1 MSLIYQAL
9 KQTEQEAP
17 APVVASAAAAAPRA
31 VPAVPPTAPGRL
43 RGPLLLGAVV
53 AGAGIVAGLLLSQRE
68 PVAGV
73 AANAAPS
80 APAAMAPAPAEEAPL
95 PTAAVAPLP
104 VAAPAAVPATSSAAA
119 PAAVA
124 ALPVVEPPLPTVP
137 PRLMLSTSLSV
148 RPAAA
153 ATEPVPAVATP
164 PAAAPAA
171 APVPAAAPAPAQPVS
186 QARPAPVEVTVR
198 ATGGTTEGASNEDI
212 SELFDGLNRALEARD
227 EAQAQRHLQGIRS
240 RLPEGS
246 LARLRAEGWHAYRTG
261 DAERAQRVYRRLL
274 EKLPGD
280 ENASLTLASI
290 ERQGQ
295 RPDQAREVL
304 ARSLRHNP
312 NSTVLRAALDQAS
325 QSEAAR

>member
-17 APVVASAAAAAPRA
+17 AAVVASAAAAAPRT
-31 VPAVPPTAPGRL
+31 VPVVPPAASGRL

-53 AGAGIVAGLLLSQRE
+53 ASAGIVAGLLLSQRE
-68 PVAGV
+68 PAAGV

-80 APAAMAPAPAEEAPL
+80 APVAVAPAPADMPPL
-95 PTAAVAPLP
+95 PTAPVAPLP
-104 VAAPAAVPATSSAAA
+104 VAAPDASPASVPGAL
-119 PAAVA
+119 A
-124 ALPVVEPPLPTVP
+124 ALPLAEPPLPTVP
-137 PRLMLSTSLSV
+137 PRLTLSTSLSV

-153 ATEPVPAVATP
+153 TTESTPAVAPP
-164 PAAAPAA
+164 PAAVS
-171 APVPAAAPAPAQPVS
+171 APVPGAAPAPAQPVS

-198 ATGGTTEGASNEDI
+198 STGGATEGASNEDI

-227 EAQAQRHLQGIRS
+227 EAQAQRHLQGIRN

-325 QSEAAR
+325 QTEATR

>member
-9 KQTEQEAP
+9 KQTEQQAP
-17 APVVASAAAAAPRA
+17 AAVVASASAAAPRA
-31 VPAVPPTAPGRL
+31 VPAVPPAGTGRL
-43 RGPLLLGAVV
+43 RAPLLLGAVV

-73 AANAAPS
+73 ATAAVPS
-80 APAAMAPAPAEEAPL
+80 APVAVAPAPAEVPSQPTAGVPPL
-95 PTAAVAPLP
+95 PTAALP
-104 VAAPAAVPATSSAAA
+104 AAA
-119 PAAVA
+119 PGAVA
-124 ALPVVEPPLPTVP
+124 ALPVAEAPLPTVP

-148 RPAAA
+148 RPAATEA
-153 ATEPVPAVATP
+153 APAVTAPPAAVPAPTP
-164 PAAAPAA
+164 SPAAAPAA
-171 APVPAAAPAPAQPVS
+171 AQPVS
-186 QARPAPVEVTVR
+186 QARPAPAEVTVR
-198 ATGGTTEGASNEDI
+198 ATGGTTESASNEDI

-227 EAQAQRHLQGIRS
+227 EAQAQRHLQGIRN

-312 NSTVLRAALDQAS
+312 NSAMLRSALDQAS
-325 QSEAAR
+325 QSEATR

>member
-17 APVVASAAAAAPRA
+17 AAVVASASVAAAPRA
-31 VPAVPPTAPGRL
+31 VPVVPPAASGRL
-43 RGPLLLGAVV
+43 RGPLLLGALV
-53 AGAGIVAGLLLSQRE
+53 AGGGIVAGLLLSQRE
-68 PVAGV
+68 PVAEV
-73 AANAAPS
+73 AANAGPS
-80 APAAMAPAPAEEAPL
+80 APAAVAPAPADMPPL
-95 PTAAVAPLP
+95 PTAPVAPLP
-104 VAAPAAVPATSSAAA
+104 VAAPAVSQA
-119 PAAVA
+119 PAPGALA
-124 ALPVVEPPLPTVP
+124 TLPVAELPLPTVP
-137 PRLMLSTSLSV
+137 PRLTLSTSLSV

-153 ATEPVPAVATP
+153 ATDSMPAVGPPPAP
-164 PAAAPAA
+164 APAAAPAS
-171 APVPAAAPAPAQPVS
+171 AQPVS

-198 ATGGTTEGASNEDI
+198 STGGATEGASNEDI

-227 EAQAQRHLQGIRS
+227 EAQALRHLQGIRN

-312 NSTVLRAALDQAS
+312 NSAVLRAALDQAN

>member
-9 KQTEQEAP
+9 KQTEQQAP
-17 APVVASAAAAAPRA
+17 AAVVASASAAAPRA
-31 VPAVPPTAPGRL
+31 VPAVPPAGPGRL
-43 RGPLLLGAVV
+43 RAPLLLGAVV

-73 AANAAPS
+73 ATAAVPS
-80 APAAMAPAPAEEAPL
+80 APTAVAPAPAEVPSQPTAGVPPL
-95 PTAAVAPLP
+95 PTAALP
-104 VAAPAAVPATSSAAA
+104 AAA
-119 PAAVA
+119 PGAVA
-124 ALPVVEPPLPTVP
+124 ALPVAEAPLPTVP

-148 RPAAA
+148 RPAATEA
-153 ATEPVPAVATP
+153 APAVTAPPAAVPAPTP
-164 PAAAPAA
+164 APAAAPAA
-171 APVPAAAPAPAQPVS
+171 AQPVS
-186 QARPAPVEVTVR
+186 QARPAPAEVTVR
-198 ATGGTTEGASNEDI
+198 ATGGTTESASNEDI

-227 EAQAQRHLQGIRS
+227 EAQAQRHLQGIRN

-312 NSTVLRAALDQAS
+312 NSAMLRSALDQAS
-325 QSEAAR
+325 QSEATR

>member
-9 KQTEQEAP
+9 KQTEQQAP
-17 APVVASAAAAAPRA
+17 AAVVASASAAAPRA
-31 VPAVPPTAPGRL
+31 VPAAAPAAPGRL
-43 RGPLLLGAVV
+43 RAPLLLGAVV

-73 AANAAPS
+73 ATAAV
-80 APAAMAPAPAEEAPL
+80 APAPAPAEVPSQPTAGVPPL
-95 PTAAVAPLP
+95 PTAALP
-104 VAAPAAVPATSSAAA
+104 AAA
-119 PAAVA
+119 PGAVA
-124 ALPVVEPPLPTVP
+124 ALPVAEAPLPTVP

-148 RPAAA
+148 RPAA
-153 ATEPVPAVATP
+153 TEAGTAVTAP
-164 PAAAPAA
+164 PA
-171 APVPAAAPAPAQPVS
+171 AQPVS
-186 QARPAPVEVTVR
+186 QARPAPAEVTVR
-198 ATGGTTEGASNEDI
+198 ATGGTTESASNEDI
-212 SELFDGLNRALEARD
+212 SELFEGLNRALEARD
-227 EAQAQRHLQGIRS
+227 EAQAQRHLQGIRN

-312 NSTVLRAALDQAS
+312 NSAMLRSALDQAS
-325 QSEAAR
+325 QSEATR

>member
-17 APVVASAAAAAPRA
+17 AAVVASAAGAAPRT
-31 VPAVPPTAPGRL
+31 VPVVPPAASGLL

-53 AGAGIVAGLLLSQRE
+53 ASAGIVAGLLLSQRE
-68 PVAGV
+68 PAAGV

-80 APAAMAPAPAEEAPL
+80 APAAVAPAPADMPPL
-95 PTAAVAPLP
+95 PTAPVAPLP
-104 VAAPAAVPATSSAAA
+104 VAAPDASPASVPGAL
-119 PAAVA
+119 A
-124 ALPVVEPPLPTVP
+124 ALPLAEPPLPTVP
-137 PRLMLSTSLSV
+137 PRLTLSTSLSV

-153 ATEPVPAVATP
+153 TTESTPAVAPP
-164 PAAAPAA
+164 PAAVS
-171 APVPAAAPAPAQPVS
+171 APVPGAAPAPAQPVS

-198 ATGGTTEGASNEDI
+198 ATGGATEGASNEDI

-227 EAQAQRHLQGIRS
+227 EAQAQRHLQGIRN

-325 QSEAAR
+325 QTEATR

>member
-17 APVVASAAAAAPRA
+17 AAVVASAAAAAPRT
-31 VPAVPPTAPGRL
+31 VPVVPPAASGRL

-53 AGAGIVAGLLLSQRE
+53 ASAGIVAGLLLSQRE
-68 PVAGV
+68 PAAGV

-80 APAAMAPAPAEEAPL
+80 APAAVAPAPADMPPL
-95 PTAAVAPLP
+95 PTAPAAPLP
-104 VAAPAAVPATSSAAA
+104 VAAPDASPASVPGAL
-119 PAAVA
+119 A
-124 ALPVVEPPLPTVP
+124 ALPLAEPPLPTVP
-137 PRLMLSTSLSV
+137 PRLTLSTSLSV

-153 ATEPVPAVATP
+153 TTESTPAVAPP
-164 PAAAPAA
+164 PAAVS
-171 APVPAAAPAPAQPVS
+171 APVPGAAPAPAQPVS

-198 ATGGTTEGASNEDI
+198 ATGGATEGASNEDI

-227 EAQAQRHLQGIRS
+227 EAQAQRHLQGIRN

-312 NSTVLRAALDQAS
+312 NSAVLRAALDQAS
-325 QSEAAR
+325 QTEATR

>member
-17 APVVASAAAAAPRA
+17 AAVVAGASAAPPRA
-31 VPAVPPTAPGRL
+31 VPVVPPAATGRL

-73 AANAAPS
+73 AAPAVPS
-80 APAAMAPAPAEEAPL
+80 ATAAVAPAPADVPPL
-95 PTAAVAPLP
+95 PTAPVAPLP
-104 VAAPAAVPATSSAAA
+104 VAVPAALPAAVPGA
-119 PAAVA
+119 PA
-124 ALPVVEPPLPTVP
+124 ALPVAEPPLPTVP
-137 PRLMLSTSLSV
+137 PRLTLSTALSA

-153 ATEPVPAVATP
+153 ATGATPAVAPP
-164 PAAAPAA
+164 PAAVPAPAA
-171 APVPAAAPAPAQPVS
+171 APVPAQPVS
-186 QARPAPVEVTVR
+186 QARPSPAEVTVR
-198 ATGGTTEGASNEDI
+198 STGGATESASNEDI

-227 EAQAQRHLQGIRS
+227 EAQALRHLQGIRN

-304 ARSLRHNP
+304 ARSLRNNP

-325 QSEAAR
+325 QSEATR

>member
-9 KQTEQEAP
+9 KQTEQQAP
-17 APVVASAAAAAPRA
+17 AAVVASASAAAPRA
-31 VPAVPPTAPGRL
+31 VPAVPPAAPGRL
-43 RGPLLLGAVV
+43 RAPLLLGAVV

-73 AANAAPS
+73 ATAAVPS
-80 APAAMAPAPAEEAPL
+80 APTAVAPAPAEVPSQPTAGVPPL
-95 PTAAVAPLP
+95 PTAALP
-104 VAAPAAVPATSSAAA
+104 AAA
-119 PAAVA
+119 PGAVA
-124 ALPVVEPPLPTVP
+124 ALPVAEAPLPTVP

-148 RPAAA
+148 RPAATEA
-153 ATEPVPAVATP
+153 APAVTAPPAAVPAPTP
-164 PAAAPAA
+164 APAAAPAA
-171 APVPAAAPAPAQPVS
+171 AQPVS
-186 QARPAPVEVTVR
+186 QARPAPAEVTVR
-198 ATGGTTEGASNEDI
+198 ATGGTTESASNEDI

-227 EAQAQRHLQGIRS
+227 EAQAQRHLQGIRN

-312 NSTVLRAALDQAS
+312 NSAMLRSALDQAS
-325 QSEAAR
+325 QSEATR

>member
-9 KQTEQEAP
+9 KQTEQQAP
-17 APVVASAAAAAPRA
+17 AAVVASASAAAPRA
-31 VPAVPPTAPGRL
+31 VPAVPPAAPGRL
-43 RGPLLLGAVV
+43 RAPLLLGAVV

-73 AANAAPS
+73 ATAAVPS
-80 APAAMAPAPAEEAPL
+80 APVAVAPAPAEVPSQPTAGVPPL
-95 PTAAVAPLP
+95 PTAALP
-104 VAAPAAVPATSSAAA
+104 AAA
-119 PAAVA
+119 PGAVA
-124 ALPVVEPPLPTVP
+124 ALPVAEAPLPTVP

-148 RPAAA
+148 RPAATEA
-153 ATEPVPAVATP
+153 APAVTAPPAAVPASPAAVPAPTP
-164 PAAAPAA
+164 APAAAPAA
-171 APVPAAAPAPAQPVS
+171 AQPVS
-186 QARPAPVEVTVR
+186 QARPAPAEVTVR
-198 ATGGTTEGASNEDI
+198 ATGGTTESASNEDI

-227 EAQAQRHLQGIRS
+227 EAQAQRHLQGIRN

-312 NSTVLRAALDQAS
+312 NSAMLRSALDQAS
-325 QSEAAR
+325 QSEATR

>member
-17 APVVASAAAAAPRA
+17 AAVVASASVAAAPRA
-31 VPAVPPTAPGRL
+31 VPVVPPAASGRL
-43 RGPLLLGAVV
+43 RGPLLLGALV
-53 AGAGIVAGLLLSQRE
+53 AGGGIVAGLLLSQRE
-68 PVAGV
+68 PVAEV
-73 AANAAPS
+73 AANAGPS
-80 APAAMAPAPAEEAPL
+80 APAAVAPAPADMPPL
-95 PTAAVAPLP
+95 PTAPVAPLP
-104 VAAPAAVPATSSAAA
+104 VAAPAVSQA
-119 PAAVA
+119 PAPGALA
-124 ALPVVEPPLPTVP
+124 TLPVAEPPLPTVP
-137 PRLMLSTSLSV
+137 PRLTLSTSLSV

-153 ATEPVPAVATP
+153 ATDSMPAVAP
-164 PAAAPAA
+164 PPAPAPAAAPAS
-171 APVPAAAPAPAQPVS
+171 AQPVS

-198 ATGGTTEGASNEDI
+198 STGGATEGASNEDI

-227 EAQAQRHLQGIRS
+227 EAQALRHLQGIRN

-312 NSTVLRAALDQAS
+312 NSAVLRAALDQAN

>member
-17 APVVASAAAAAPRA
+17 AAVVASASAAPPRA
-31 VPAVPPTAPGRL
+31 VPVVVPPAATGRL

-73 AANAAPS
+73 AAPAVPS
-80 APAAMAPAPAEEAPL
+80 ATAAVAPAPADVPPL
-95 PTAAVAPLP
+95 PTAPVAPLP
-104 VAAPAAVPATSSAAA
+104 VAVPAALPAAVPGA
-119 PAAVA
+119 PA
-124 ALPVVEPPLPTVP
+124 ALPVAEPPLPTVP
-137 PRLMLSTSLSV
+137 PRLTLSTALSA

-153 ATEPVPAVATP
+153 ATGATPAVAPP
-164 PAAAPAA
+164 PAAVPAPAA
-171 APVPAAAPAPAQPVS
+171 APVLAQPVS
-186 QARPAPVEVTVR
+186 QARPSPAEVTVR
-198 ATGGTTEGASNEDI
+198 STGGATESASNEDI

-227 EAQAQRHLQGIRS
+227 EAQALRHLQGIRN

-304 ARSLRHNP
+304 ARSLRNNP

>member
-17 APVVASAAAAAPRA
+17 AAVVASASLAVPRA
-31 VPAVPPTAPGRL
+31 MPSDPQGAAGRA
-43 RGPLLLGAVV
+43 RGPLLLGALV
-53 AGAGIVAGLLLSQRE
+53 AGAGIVAGLVLSQRE
-68 PVAGV
+68 PVVGV
-73 AANAAPS
+73 AATVAPS
-80 APAAMAPAPAEEAPL
+80 ASVASPV
-95 PTAAVAPLP
+95 AVVPDPVALP
-104 VAAPAAVPATSSAAA
+104 VA
-119 PAAVA
+119 
-124 ALPVVEPPLPTVP
+124 EPPLPTVP
-137 PRLMLSTSLSV
+137 PRLSLSTSLSP

-153 ATEPVPAVATP
+153 AAEPVPALAPAPAGVPAP
-164 PAAAPAA
+164 QPAAAPAA
-171 APVPAAAPAPAQPVS
+171 AQPVS
-186 QARPAPVEVTVR
+186 QARPSPVEVTVR
-198 ATGGTTEGASNEDI
+198 ATAGTTESASNEDI
-212 SELFDGLNRALEARD
+212 SDLFDGLNRALEARD
-227 EAQAQRHLQGIRS
+227 EALAQRHLQGIRS

-246 LARLRAEGWHAYRTG
+246 PARLRAEGWHAYRTG
-261 DAERAQRVYRRLL
+261 DAERAQGVYRRLL

-312 NSTVLRAALDQAS
+312 GSAMLRAALDQAS

>member
-9 KQTEQEAP
+9 KQTEQQAP
-17 APVVASAAAAAPRA
+17 AAVVASASAAAPRA
-31 VPAVPPTAPGRL
+31 VPAVPPAAPGRL
-43 RGPLLLGAVV
+43 RAPLLLGAVV

-73 AANAAPS
+73 ATAAVPS
-80 APAAMAPAPAEEAPL
+80 APTAVAPAPAEVPSQPTAEVPPL
-95 PTAAVAPLP
+95 PTAALP
-104 VAAPAAVPATSSAAA
+104 AAA
-119 PAAVA
+119 PGAVA
-124 ALPVVEPPLPTVP
+124 ALPVADAPLPTVP

-148 RPAAA
+148 RPAATEA
-153 ATEPVPAVATP
+153 APAVTAPPAAVPAPTP
-164 PAAAPAA
+164 APAAAPAA
-171 APVPAAAPAPAQPVS
+171 AQPVS
-186 QARPAPVEVTVR
+186 QARPAPAEVTVR
-198 ATGGTTEGASNEDI
+198 ATGGTTESASNEDI

-227 EAQAQRHLQGIRS
+227 EAQAQRHLQGIRN

-312 NSTVLRAALDQAS
+312 NSAMLRSALDQAS
-325 QSEAAR
+325 QSEATR

>member
-9 KQTEQEAP
+9 KQTEQQAP
-17 APVVASAAAAAPRA
+17 AAVVASASAAAPRA
-31 VPAVPPTAPGRL
+31 VPAVPPAGPGRL
-43 RGPLLLGAVV
+43 RAPLLLGAVV

-73 AANAAPS
+73 ATAAVPS
-80 APAAMAPAPAEEAPL
+80 APVAVAPAPAEVPSQPTAGVPPL
-95 PTAAVAPLP
+95 PTAALP
-104 VAAPAAVPATSSAAA
+104 AAA
-119 PAAVA
+119 PGAVA
-124 ALPVVEPPLPTVP
+124 ALPVAEAPLPTVP

-148 RPAAA
+148 RPAATEA
-153 ATEPVPAVATP
+153 APAVTAPPAAVPAPTP
-164 PAAAPAA
+164 APAAAPAA
-171 APVPAAAPAPAQPVS
+171 AQPVT
-186 QARPAPVEVTVR
+186 QARPAPAEVTVR
-198 ATGGTTEGASNEDI
+198 ATGGTTETASNEDI

-227 EAQAQRHLQGIRS
+227 EAQAQRHLQGIRN

-312 NSTVLRAALDQAS
+312 NSAMLRSALDQAS
-325 QSEAAR
+325 QSEATR